1 MRMTK
6 RQADAVNQII
16 QEEAAAEKTA
26 RSRAS
31 EHLELGDM
39 FENDVDFPPLNEGS
53 VLSEEYLH
61 GVPEWQLREDT
72 TNFVNMIRKRI
83 KTFILLNKSENQADQ
98 REAIDAMNDVCD
110 QLEEKVYDLL
120 EDGLFNFTRRV

>member
-16 QEEAAAEKTA
+16 QEEAEAEKQSHTRAAE
-26 RSRAS
+26 SR
-31 EHLELGDM
+31 ELGEM
-39 FENDVDFPPLNEGS
+39 FEEDVDFPPLT
-53 VLSEEYLH
+53 EEYLH

-83 KTFILLNKSENQADQ
+83 KTFILLNKSENSADQ